1 MDYTYGILEEI
12 IYDSYSIGDLIE
24 YNGMEF
30 YVIKNSDSK
39 ESSVTMLK
47 KDLFTIEEL
56 NLYGGVGTDNNYV
69 NRYAKYDQNGGL
81 PSSST
86 GHTSYYGSA
95 TCGFVDGMYYDSDC
109 KTNYADSD
117 IKHIVDAWSLDK
129 FSVKDLVV
137 DETGYS
143 ARLLTLDELRN
154 NLGYGESN
162 DATEN
167 TPNWLFNVQCYSYWT
182 MTPYDDYDVWIIN
195 VAWGGIGKEW
205 VHGYEFSTGGYY
217 WSGAVRPVI
226 TIKKS
231 ALSE

>member
-1 MDYTYGILEEI
+1 
-12 IYDSYSIGDLIE
+12 
-24 YNGMEF
+24 MEF

-56 NLYGGVGTDNNYV
+56 NLYGGVGTENNYV
-69 NRYAKYDQNGGL
+69 NRYAKYDQNENYSVYAIGG
-81 PSSST
+81 
-86 GHTSYYGSA
+86 TSYYGSEM
-95 TCGFVDGMYYDSDC
+95 CGFVDGIPNDTDC

-143 ARLLTLDELRN
+143 ARLLTLDDLNN
-154 NLGYGESN
+154 NLGYDN
-162 DATEN
+162 NRVTDN
-167 TPNWLFNVQCYSYWT
+167 TPSWVFVPSYRSYWT
-182 MTPYDDYDVWIIN
+182 MSSYGDSDRYVWIISYDGHLSN
-195 VAWGGIGKEW
+195 QW
-205 VHGYEFSTGGYY
+205 VQGYEFSTGGYY
-217 WSGAVRPVI
+217 WAGAVRPVV